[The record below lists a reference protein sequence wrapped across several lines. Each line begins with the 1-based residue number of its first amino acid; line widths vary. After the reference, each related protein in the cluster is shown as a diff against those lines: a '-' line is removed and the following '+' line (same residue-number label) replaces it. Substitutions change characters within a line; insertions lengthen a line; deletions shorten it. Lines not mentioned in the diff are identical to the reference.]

1 MPAIF
6 LGIEMEG
13 QTWSNEGRG
22 KYLQFTYLLDCPKW
36 YLHAHGSGYGIW
48 VLTKCNE
55 WGKEFGWKDLHDL
68 LEKEAQSKIHS
79 RLSAAEIEMT
89 MEP

>member
-1 MPAIF
+1 
-6 LGIEMEG
+6 MEG
-13 QTWSNEGRG
+13 WAWSNEGRG
-22 KYLQFTYLLDCPKW
+22 KDLQLTYLFDYPKW
-36 YLHAHGSGYGIW
+36 FLCFHVSVYGIW

-55 WGKEFGWKDLHDL
+55 WKRGIEWKDLHDL

-79 RLSAAEIEMT
+79 RLSAAEIKMT